1 VNIKNRKIGALM
13 SAGIFAMV
21 TVLGAGVANADP
33 SPAGTFREIALVGSD
48 TTESVM
54 QIMAEDASALAIGGV
69 KKVASYNATGAPATI
84 VTHSGCTA
92 IARPNGSGAGRTAL
106 LNSLTAANGCLQGA
120 RSSSFDATAATP
132 KLVYI
137 PFAAENVSFAVSG
150 TSNIPLDLQLQDV
163 KDIYSCNSD
172 PTWKAMLPQSN
183 SGTRKFWITQ
193 VYTGG
198 VLPSPVPS
206 CVENGTDEGGVII
219 EEHRGTQVNNNEVV
233 PYSVGQWESQTADI
247 STNFRGTTRLGQING
262 TNPFADNF
270 AIQRDL
276 FNVFPVSNLTGT
288 DAISQDVRALFVGS
302 GSRICSAPAATAITQ
317 KFGFR
322 VPSNCGVSDVAHQ
335 TS

>member
-1 VNIKNRKIGALM
+1 MKIKNRKIGSLL
-13 SAGIFAMV
+13 SAGTMAMV
-21 TVLGAGVANADP
+21 AVVGVGVAHADP
-33 SPAGTFREIALVGSD
+33 TPAGTFREIALVGSD

-54 QIMAEDASALAIGGV
+54 QAMAEDANALAISGV
-69 KKVASYNATGAPATI
+69 KKVASYNAAGSPATI

-106 LNSLTAANGCLQGA
+106 LASLTANNGCIQGSRA
-120 RSSSFDATAATP
+120 SGFDGTAATP

-137 PFAAENVSFAVSG
+137 PFAAENITFAVSG
-150 TSNIPLDLQLQDV
+150 ASDIPLDLTLQDV
-163 KDIYSCNSD
+163 KDLFNCNAD
-172 PTWKAMLPQSN
+172 PSWKAMLPQSN

-206 CVENGTDEGGVII
+206 CVQNGTDETGAII
-219 EEHRGTQVNNNEVV
+219 EEHRGTQVNNSEVV

-247 STNFRGTTRLGQING
+247 STNFRGSTRLGQINK

-302 GSRICSAPAATAITQ
+302 SSRICSNAAATAITQ
-317 KFGFR
+317 RFGFR
-322 VPSNCGVSDVAHQ
+322 VPSNCGVTDAAHQ